1 MADYSVDIAI
11 AVKGAKELKA
21 VRSQTSALSREIN
34 TLNKLANKQSK
45 TLPNSFN
52 TLNKTL
58 SKAKGNLNKVALGTE
73 RYFRSISDVL
83 DKEERLNAA
92 YKKQQ
97 TDFKVIQRLKSKG
110 LTINKQNIQLVRDEL
125 AAEIKLARAKKK
137 TAQANMEKGKSGI
150 KLNALRGLGGAVGS
164 GIIGGGFPLLFGQ
177 GPTAAIGG
185 ALGGVAGGAL
195 SAIPGMGQFGF
206 ALSIAGTAIGS
217 ALDELTKALAKPTE
231 NIETLVTKLG
241 LANTETGDLVLRMNE
256 LGMTS
261 DASALLLNKFA
272 EEFGLT
278 QEQIKENTE
287 RMNEFNNEIN
297 LFGTSLLNLTSKVI
311 GPLIEEL
318 NNLIQGKKPEGT
330 SRNLTG
336 VVDFFTANAFDLDKR
351 GSLFDEFFSPTGDK
365 FRNPFN
371 RANDPLDFNLNPN
384 NLDPDDS
391 KDKAKIA
398 TRRQFEVKELEPL
411 KQALEL
417 EQKRLTTSTKDL
429 NILKEKFELDNLNNE
444 LKLLESQRTSE
455 VNQKLEDKIEKLKIV
470 RDTQQQIFD
479 NAKALADPFRELS
492 NIIAQDI
499 GNGIKGLIKGTQSLN
514 DLLLNVVNKIGD
526 AFLNAAIFGNFGGG
540 SVTGGLLGILGFA
553 NGGRPPV
560 GRASIVGERGP
571 ELFVPD
577 RAGTIIPN
585 NAMGGAM
592 NVVVN
597 VDASGSSVEGDEEQA
612 NAFGSAIATAIQSE
626 LIKQKRPGG
635 LLA

>member
-1 MADYSVDIAI
+1 VPDYSVSIKLAI
-11 AVKGAKELKA
+11 AGAKELDRVNKKTDELRKKIKFVNTTAEVSGKKPIKNFNNLSKSVQDARNALDEAAIGTKEFNQA
-21 VRSQTSALSREIN
+21 VKNVVKVEDKFIRQQKIKDRALKVEKLRMKEGITLKEAKIRVTQQEIEAE
-34 TLNKLANKQSK
+34 NKLAMAKNK
-45 TLPNSFN
+45 
-52 TLNKTL
+52 
-58 SKAKGNLNKVALGTE
+58 AA
-73 RYFRSISDVL
+73 
-83 DKEERLNAA
+83 NAA
-92 YKKQQ
+92 L
-97 TDFKVIQRLKSKG
+97 R
-110 LTINKQNIQLVRDEL
+110 R
-125 AAEIKLARAKKK
+125 
-137 TAQANMEKGKSGI
+137 GI
-150 KLNALRGLGGAVGS
+150 GGAIGS

-177 GPTAAIGG
+177 GPTAAVGG

-206 ALSIAGTAIGS
+206 ALSIAGTTIGS

-297 LFGTSLLNLTSKVI
+297 LLGTSLLVLTSKVI

-318 NNLIQGKKPEGT
+318 NKLIQGKKPEGT

-336 VVDFFTANAFDLDKR
+336 IVDFFTANAFDLDKR

-371 RANDPLDFNLNPN
+371 RANDPLNFNLNPN
-384 NLDPDDS
+384 NLDFDDLLGKS
-391 KDKAKIA
+391 KQAN
-398 TRRQFEVKELEPL
+398 RRQFEVKELEPL

-417 EQKRLTTSTKDL
+417 EQKRLTTSTEDL

-479 NAKALADPFRELS
+479 NAKALADPFRQLS

-499 GNGIKGLIKGTQSLN
+499 GNGIKGLIQGTETLN
-514 DLLLNVVNKIGD
+514 NVLRNVLNKLAD
-526 AFLNAAIFGNFGGG
+526 AALNMAIFGNVGGQFQRGGG
-540 SVTGGLLGILGFA
+540 GILGSIFRA
-553 NGGRPPV
+553 EGGPV
-560 GRASIVGERGP
+560 KRGGSFIVGERGP
-571 ELFVPD
+571 ELFTPGVS
-577 RAGTIIPN
+577 GMITPN
-585 NAMGGAM
+585 HALGGSTS
-592 NVVVN
+592 VVVN
-597 VDASGSSVEGDEEQA
+597 VDASGSSVEGDEPNAEQLGRLIGA
-612 NAFGSAIATAIQSE
+612 VVQSE
-626 LIKQKRPGG
+626 LIKEKRPGG
-635 LLA
+635 LLG

>member
-1 MADYSVDIAI
+1 MADYKINLQL
-11 AVKGAKELKA
+11 AVKGFKDLK
-21 VRSQTSALSREIN
+21 Q
-34 TLNKLANKQSK
+34 LNKQVDEARK
-45 TLPNSFN
+45 
-52 TLNKTL
+52 
-58 SKAKGNLNKVALGTE
+58 
-73 RYFRSISDVL
+73 
-83 DKEERLNAA
+83 RLNEAS
-92 YKKQQ
+92 
-97 TDFKVIQRLKSKG
+97 DRSKVFNSRVKDLIITEKSY
-110 LTINKQNIQLVRDEL
+110 
-125 AAEIKLARAKKK
+125 K
-137 TAQANMEKGKSGI
+137 TAVTQRTRAIDNAARSMSGMQTLEQREQQLLRRGNKLRDLRLRKEKALNQQRGI
-150 KLNALRGLGGAVGS
+150 RKGLGGAVGS

-287 RMNEFNNEIN
+287 RMNKFNNEIN

-330 SRNLTG
+330 SRNITG
-336 VVDFFTANAFDLDKR
+336 VIDFFTANAFDLDKR
-351 GSLFDEFFSPTGDK
+351 GSLVDEFFSPTGDK

-499 GNGIKGLIKGTQSLN
+499 GNGIKGLIQGTETLN
-514 DLLLNVVNKIGD
+514 NVLRNVLNKLAD
-526 AFLNAAIFGNFGGG
+526 AALNMAIFGNVGGTFQRGGG
-540 SVTGGLLGILGFA
+540 GILGSIFRA
-553 NGGRPPV
+553 EGGPV
-560 GRASIVGERGP
+560 KRGGSFVVGERGP
-571 ELFVPD
+571 ELFTPGVS
-577 RAGTIIPN
+577 GMITPN
-585 NAMGGAM
+585 HALGGSTSI
-592 NVVVN
+592 VVN
-597 VDASGSSVEGDEEQA
+597 VDASGSSVEGDEQQGREL
-612 NAFGSAIATAIQSE
+612 GRVISAAVQSE
-626 LIKQKRPGG
+626 LIQQKRPGG

>member
-1 MADYSVDIAI
+1 MADYKINLQL
-11 AVKGAKELKA
+11 AVKGFKDLK
-21 VRSQTSALSREIN
+21 Q
-34 TLNKLANKQSK
+34 LNKQVDEARK
-45 TLPNSFN
+45 
-52 TLNKTL
+52 
-58 SKAKGNLNKVALGTE
+58 
-73 RYFRSISDVL
+73 
-83 DKEERLNAA
+83 RLNEAS
-92 YKKQQ
+92 
-97 TDFKVIQRLKSKG
+97 DRSKVFNSRVKDLIITEKSY
-110 LTINKQNIQLVRDEL
+110 
-125 AAEIKLARAKKK
+125 K
-137 TAQANMEKGKSGI
+137 TAVTQRTRAIDNAARSMSGMQTLEQREQQLLRRGNKLRDLRLRKEKALNQQRGI
-150 KLNALRGLGGAVGS
+150 RKGLGGAVGS

-287 RMNEFNNEIN
+287 RMNKFNNEIN

-330 SRNLTG
+330 SRNITG
-336 VVDFFTANAFDLDKR
+336 VIDFFTANAFDLDKR
-351 GSLFDEFFSPTGDK
+351 GSLVDEFFSPTGDK

-499 GNGIKGLIKGTQSLN
+499 GNGIKGLIQGTETLN
-514 DLLLNVVNKIGD
+514 NVLRNVLNKLAD
-526 AFLNAAIFGNFGGG
+526 AALNMAIFGNVGGTFQRGGG
-540 SVTGGLLGILGFA
+540 GILGSIFRA
-553 NGGRPPV
+553 EGGPV
-560 GRASIVGERGP
+560 KRGGSFVVGERGP
-571 ELFVPD
+571 ELFTPGVS
-577 RAGTIIPN
+577 GMITPN
-585 NAMGGAM
+585 HALGGSTSI
-592 NVVVN
+592 VVN
-597 VDASGSSVEGDEEQA
+597 VDASGSSVEGDEQQGREL
-612 NAFGSAIATAIQSE
+612 GRVISAAVQSE
-626 LIKQKRPGG
+626 ILNQKRPGG

>member
-1 MADYSVDIAI
+1 VADYKINLQL
-11 AVKGAKELKA
+11 AVKGFKDLK
-21 VRSQTSALSREIN
+21 Q
-34 TLNKLANKQSK
+34 LNKQVDEARK
-45 TLPNSFN
+45 
-52 TLNKTL
+52 
-58 SKAKGNLNKVALGTE
+58 
-73 RYFRSISDVL
+73 
-83 DKEERLNAA
+83 RLNEAS
-92 YKKQQ
+92 
-97 TDFKVIQRLKSKG
+97 DRSKVFNSRVKDLIITEKSY
-110 LTINKQNIQLVRDEL
+110 
-125 AAEIKLARAKKK
+125 K
-137 TAQANMEKGKSGI
+137 TAVTQRTRAIDNAARSMSGMQTLEQREQQLLRRGNKLRDLRLRKEKALNQQRGI
-150 KLNALRGLGGAVGS
+150 RKGLGGAVGS

-287 RMNEFNNEIN
+287 RMNKFNNEIN

-330 SRNLTG
+330 SRNITG
-336 VVDFFTANAFDLDKR
+336 VIDFFTANAFDLDKR
-351 GSLFDEFFSPTGDK
+351 GSLVDEFFSPTGDK

-499 GNGIKGLIKGTQSLN
+499 GNGIKGLIQGTETLN
-514 DLLLNVVNKIGD
+514 NVLRNVLNKLAD
-526 AFLNAAIFGNFGGG
+526 AALNMAIFGNVGGTFQRGGG
-540 SVTGGLLGILGFA
+540 GILGSIFRA
-553 NGGRPPV
+553 EGGPV
-560 GRASIVGERGP
+560 KRGGSFVVGERGP
-571 ELFVPD
+571 ELFTPGVS
-577 RAGTIIPN
+577 GMITPN
-585 NAMGGAM
+585 HALGGSTSI
-592 NVVVN
+592 VVN
-597 VDASGSSVEGDEEQA
+597 VDASGSSVEGDEQQGREL
-612 NAFGSAIATAIQSE
+612 GRVISAAVQSE
-626 LIKQKRPGG
+626 LIQQKRPGG

>member
-1 MADYSVDIAI
+1 MADYKINLQL
-11 AVKGAKELKA
+11 AVKGFKDLK
-21 VRSQTSALSREIN
+21 Q
-34 TLNKLANKQSK
+34 LNKQVDEARK
-45 TLPNSFN
+45 
-52 TLNKTL
+52 
-58 SKAKGNLNKVALGTE
+58 
-73 RYFRSISDVL
+73 
-83 DKEERLNAA
+83 RLNEAS
-92 YKKQQ
+92 
-97 TDFKVIQRLKSKG
+97 DRSKVFNSRVKDLIITEKSY
-110 LTINKQNIQLVRDEL
+110 
-125 AAEIKLARAKKK
+125 K
-137 TAQANMEKGKSGI
+137 TAVTQRTRAIDNAARSMSGMQTLEQREQQLLRRGNKLRDLRLRKEKALNQQRGI
-150 KLNALRGLGGAVGS
+150 RKGLGGAVGS

-287 RMNEFNNEIN
+287 RMNKFNNEIN

-330 SRNLTG
+330 SRNITG
-336 VVDFFTANAFDLDKR
+336 VIDFFTANAFDLDKR
-351 GSLFDEFFSPTGDK
+351 GSLVDEFFSPTGDK

-499 GNGIKGLIKGTQSLN
+499 GNGIKGLIQGTETLN
-514 DLLLNVVNKIGD
+514 NVLRNVLNKLAD
-526 AFLNAAIFGNFGGG
+526 AALNMAIFGNVGGTFQRGGG
-540 SVTGGLLGILGFA
+540 GILGSIFRA
-553 NGGRPPV
+553 EGGPV
-560 GRASIVGERGP
+560 KRGGSFVVGERGP
-571 ELFVPD
+571 ELFTPGVS
-577 RAGTIIPN
+577 GMITPN
-585 NAMGGAM
+585 HALGGSTT
-592 NVVVN
+592 VVVN
-597 VDASGSSVEGDEEQA
+597 VDASGSSVEGDEEQ
-612 NAFGSAIATAIQSE
+612 GRELGLVLSAAIESE

>member
-1 MADYSVDIAI
+1 MADYKINLQL
-11 AVKGAKELKA
+11 AVKGFKDLK
-21 VRSQTSALSREIN
+21 Q
-34 TLNKLANKQSK
+34 LNKQVDEARK
-45 TLPNSFN
+45 
-52 TLNKTL
+52 
-58 SKAKGNLNKVALGTE
+58 
-73 RYFRSISDVL
+73 
-83 DKEERLNAA
+83 RLNEAS
-92 YKKQQ
+92 
-97 TDFKVIQRLKSKG
+97 DRSKVFNSRVKDLIITEKSY
-110 LTINKQNIQLVRDEL
+110 
-125 AAEIKLARAKKK
+125 K
-137 TAQANMEKGKSGI
+137 TAVTQRTRAIDNAARSMSGMQTLEQREQQLLRRGNKLRDLRLRKEKALNQQRGI
-150 KLNALRGLGGAVGS
+150 RKGLGGAVGS

-287 RMNEFNNEIN
+287 RMNKFNNEIN

-330 SRNLTG
+330 SRNITG
-336 VVDFFTANAFDLDKR
+336 VIDFFTANAFDLDKR
-351 GSLFDEFFSPTGDK
+351 GSLVDEFFSPTGDK

-479 NAKALADPFRELS
+479 NAKALADPFRQLS

-499 GNGIKGLIKGTQSLN
+499 GNGIKGLIQGTETLN
-514 DLLLNVVNKIGD
+514 NVLRNVLNKLAD
-526 AFLNAAIFGNFGGG
+526 AALNMAIFGNVGGTFQRGGG
-540 SVTGGLLGILGFA
+540 GILGSIFRA
-553 NGGRPPV
+553 EGGPV
-560 GRASIVGERGP
+560 KRGGSFVVGERGP
-571 ELFVPD
+571 ELFTPGVS
-577 RAGTIIPN
+577 GMITPN
-585 NAMGGAM
+585 HALGGSTSI
-592 NVVVN
+592 VVN
-597 VDASGSSVEGDEEQA
+597 VDASGSSVEGDEQQGREL
-612 NAFGSAIATAIQSE
+612 GRVISAAVQSE
-626 LIKQKRPGG
+626 LIQQKRPGG